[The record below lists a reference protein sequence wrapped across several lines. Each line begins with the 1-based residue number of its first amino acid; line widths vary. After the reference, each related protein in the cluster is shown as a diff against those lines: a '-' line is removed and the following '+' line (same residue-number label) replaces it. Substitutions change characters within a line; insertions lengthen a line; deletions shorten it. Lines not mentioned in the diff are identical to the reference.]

1 MIVHDVDKGFRRII
15 TGMKELGNNSII
27 AGVLK
32 ESGNADNG
40 MTLAEIALINEFG
53 TTKAGRNHKVTI
65 PSRPFMRQ
73 AADKNEKEWLDFS
86 ENVVGKMI
94 DKGAGAGQ
102 AYNIIGQ
109 KVEGDIKEIFVTGDF
124 APNAPATIAK
134 KGSDTPLIDTGK
146 LRQSIRYRIEGV

>member
-15 TGMKELGNNSII
+15 TGLKELGNNSII

-94 DKGAGAGQ
+94 EKGRAQGKP
-102 AYNIIGQ
+102 IILSG
-109 KVEGDIKEIFVTGDF
+109 KRLR
-124 APNAPATIAK
+124 ATLK
-134 KGSDTPLIDTGK
+134 KYSSLAILFRTL
-146 LRQSIRYRIEGV
+146 LRQSQRKAPIRR